1 MFAAFAA
8 AVMFFAVVA
17 FAMTSPE
24 MCLDVLVWYFFPNN
38 NSSSLDHA
46 PHMINVAIATA
57 MWYMLPVMVLVEMLL
72 FARTYLGKVFA
83 IATWITSLF
92 VVEEMFYIELLRPD
106 LFVAVL
112 ALSAMY
118 LLAFL
123 RVPLMIKITFLLIA
137 RIMGIVLRTF
147 RFVTRLIVV
156 YLIHLILAPLVL
168 PMVVQ
173 NILRVMSNSNLPTF
187 GMFVIVGSSFAILL
201 LLYGIGKKLLQ
212 LALRVFDVLLDAIVS
227 VIDPLPPAADEEESA
242 AYIARLPLAPQVRWP
257 DDVVSGHFVL
267 KHEAGRFA
275 AWQAILRNREEN
287 YKMRWRAQGALL
299 DLVPLFDRFKRD
311 HPRRFRSWSNYEKML
326 RECKLYEQGIDVIFL
341 EMKLRAEFRSTPLLA
356 MVQETWK
363 TSAFNNAEMI
373 EEAAVEPVA
382 RAREDT
388 DATPQIQGKDRLDR
402 HIQAAVEVLAV
413 EKPVAFDK
421 PVAMEERVHTIEE
434 AAVEP
439 VARAREDA
447 DATPQIQ
454 GEDRLIQ
461 AAVEVLAVE
470 EPVAF
475 DQPVAME
482 EREQEEENV
491 PTPIVKRRRRRSEV
505 ASLNSELGKYWAC
518 SSRPRRGAQARKE
531 LERYKP

>member
-257 DDVVSGHFVL
+257 DDVVSGLFVL
-267 KHEAGRFA
+267 KHEAGRFT
-275 AWQAILRNREEN
+275 AWQAILRNREEQ

-299 DLVPLFDRFKRD
+299 ELVPLFNRFKRD

-341 EMKLRAEFRSTPLLA
+341 EMKLRAEFCSTPLLA

-382 RAREDT
+382 RAREDA
-388 DATPQIQGKDRLDR
+388 DATPQIQGEDRL
-402 HIQAAVEVLAV
+402 IQAAVEVLAV
-413 EKPVAFDK
+413 EEPVAFDK

-518 SSRPRRGAQARKE
+518 SSRPRRGARARKE